1 MTEIELLGH
10 YVSNCWTGQ
19 NKYYLFPTSLDGKT
33 IKYFLKLGFI
43 IGVNLIGK
51 ETMLHDYLVSYLS
64 IDQLNTWIKDDF
76 IKQLDIDDRTSTC
89 IIDVLH
95 LHPVYV

>member
-1 MTEIELLGH
+1 
-10 YVSNCWTGQ
+10 
-19 NKYYLFPTSLDGKT
+19 
-33 IKYFLKLGFI
+33 
-43 IGVNLIGK
+43 
-51 ETMLHDYLVSYLS
+51 MLHDYLVSYLS